1 VEGLNSLE
9 SKKIQELSKKLV
21 VKAGLYI
28 LNNINQIN
36 PKNYKINSDGKK
48 EIVTQIDLDIHNNIE
63 AEITKNFPNHN
74 ILSEEDIESFNYG
87 FNDSVWIIDP
97 LDGTSNFSNGLNVFG
112 SSIAYIENYKTI
124 FSNIFIP
131 SISSLKGDYI
141 FWSEKTGMLLNNM
154 EYKNSNQSNLSFVP
168 GNLYTDYKESK
179 NYLKS
184 KYISHDFRNYGS
196 MSYEGAMVAL
206 GKVRSMLSNNPKIW
220 DVASLIGIFSGQ
232 NKSIYLRELGSKKNE
247 WVYMESMEKIYKN
260 IEKKSFR
267 IGFDIIFIN
276 E

>member
-1 VEGLNSLE
+1 MEGLNSLE
-9 SKKIQELSKKLV
+9 SKNIQELSKKLV
-21 VKAGLYI
+21 VKAGSYI
-28 LNNINQIN
+28 LNNVNQLN
-36 PKNYKINSDGKK
+36 HKNYKTNSDGNK

-87 FNDSVWIIDP
+87 FNDSVWIVDP

-124 FSNIFIP
+124 FANIFIP

-184 KYISHDFRNYGS
+184 KYISKDFRNYGS

-232 NKSIYLRELGSKKNE
+232 NKSIYLRELGNKKNE
-247 WVYMESMEKIYKN
+247 WIYMESMEKIYKN

-267 IGFDIIFIN
+267 IGFDIIFMN

>member
-1 VEGLNSLE
+1 MEGLNSLE
-9 SKKIQELSKKLV
+9 SKNIQELSKKLV
-21 VKAGLYI
+21 VNAGSYI

-36 PKNYKINSDGKK
+36 PKNYKISSDGTK

-63 AEITKNFPNHN
+63 AEITKIFPNHN

-87 FNDSVWIIDP
+87 FNDSVWIVDP

-124 FSNIFIP
+124 FANIFIP

-179 NYLKS
+179 KYLKS
-184 KYISHDFRNYGS
+184 KYISNDFRNYGS

-232 NKSIYLRELGSKKNE
+232 NKSIYLRELGNKKNE
-247 WVYMESMEKIYKN
+247 WIYMESMEKIYKN

-267 IGFDIIFIN
+267 IGFDIIFMN

>member
-1 VEGLNSLE
+1 MEGLNSLE
-9 SKKIQELSKKLV
+9 SKNIQELSKKLV
-21 VKAGLYI
+21 VKAGSYI

-36 PKNYKINSDGKK
+36 PKNYKISSDGTK

-63 AEITKNFPNHN
+63 AEITKNFPTHN

-87 FNDSVWIIDP
+87 FDDSVWIVDP

-184 KYISHDFRNYGS
+184 KYIANDFRNYGS

-232 NKSIYLRELGSKKNE
+232 NKSIYLRELGNKNNE

-267 IGFDIIFIN
+267 IGFDIIFMN

>member
-1 VEGLNSLE
+1 MEGLNSLE

-87 FNDSVWIIDP
+87 FNDSVWIVDP

>member
-1 VEGLNSLE
+1 MEGLNSLE

>member
-1 VEGLNSLE
+1 MEGLNSLE
-9 SKKIQELSKKLV
+9 SKNIQELSKKLV
-21 VKAGLYI
+21 VKAGSYI

-36 PKNYKINSDGKK
+36 PKNYKISSDGTK

-63 AEITKNFPNHN
+63 AEITKNFPTHN

-87 FNDSVWIIDP
+87 FDDSVWIVDP

-184 KYISHDFRNYGS
+184 KYIANDFRNYGS

-206 GKVRSMLSNNPKIW
+206 GKVKSMLSNNPKIW

-232 NKSIYLRELGSKKNE
+232 NKSIYLRELGNKKNE

-267 IGFDIIFIN
+267 IGFDIIFMN